1 MMEHTF
7 TLKKRMQVKRV
18 EIKRGERKEGSGET
32 STQDFSIFLRTYCS
46 MPPCL

>member
-18 EIKRGERKEGSGET
+18 EIKRGGKRVGET
-32 STQDFSIFLRTYCS
+32 GTQDFSIFLRTY
-46 MPPCL
+46 